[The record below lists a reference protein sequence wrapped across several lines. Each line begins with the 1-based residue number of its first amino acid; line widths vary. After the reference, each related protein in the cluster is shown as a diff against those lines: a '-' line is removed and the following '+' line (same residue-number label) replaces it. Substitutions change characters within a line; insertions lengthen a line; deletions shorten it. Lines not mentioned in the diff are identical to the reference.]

1 MASADELAEAYADW
15 RRRSNDNERLKKM
28 VRGWDRVIH
37 FALVDDVEG
46 LPGFTMEVRDQQL
59 SVLSPGHVGTPDVVV
74 TGSSEDFCDM
84 FWGDLNP
91 SEKYMSGEIQLAG
104 SQADVMRIDAISMV
118 AFLDQ

>member
-1 MASADELAEAYADW
+1 MATAEELAEAYADW
-15 RRRSNDNERLKKM
+15 RQRSNGNPRLQKM

-37 FALVDDVEG
+37 FVLSDGGE
-46 LPGFTMEVRDQQL
+46 GFTMEVRDQRL
-59 SVLSPGHVGTPDVVV
+59 SELVPGHVGVPDVVV

-91 SEKYMSGEIQLAG
+91 SEKYMSGEITLAG

-118 AFLDQ
+118 AFLDR

>member
-91 SEKYMSGEIQLAG
+91 IQKYLRGEIAVKG
-104 SQADVMRIDAISMV
+104 SQEDVMRLDAICYV
-118 AFLDQ
+118 IWPDV